1 LLIFS
6 IKIISQEPSTLKLFI
21 ILSWFPIFT
30 TFSYGQNS
38 IFFLF
43 ILASAIKC
51 LRQGYLFQSGLLTG
65 VLALKPQLLPAFLIA
80 WACAGKKGITGI
92 LGIIISISSLVLVSY
107 LFMPESSQAYLS
119 IVKSELFQIEKVSG
133 FSYAKQHTLMSFFH
147 LLFGDLVAAKIFCFV
162 LMLFAIYFTRSIFI
176 KYKNNEHLI
185 FSFGALLLPCV
196 SPYLMIYDLCLLI
209 IPALVIWDEF
219 KFSKIFSKKIYSF
232 IWIVIPLNVTLLIPL
247 QSRFLPW
254 SIHFAELGLLVTF
267 ALIVNKM
274 LTEDCLSIQS
284 KT

>member
-1 LLIFS
+1 
-6 IKIISQEPSTLKLFI
+6 
-21 ILSWFPIFT
+21 
-30 TFSYGQNS
+30 
-38 IFFLF
+38 
-43 ILASAIKC
+43 
-51 LRQGYLFQSGLLTG
+51 
-65 VLALKPQLLPAFLIA
+65 
-80 WACAGKKGITGI
+80 
-92 LGIIISISSLVLVSY
+92 
-107 LFMPESSQAYLS
+107 
-119 IVKSELFQIEKVSG
+119 
-133 FSYAKQHTLMSFFH
+133 
-147 LLFGDLVAAKIFCFV
+147 
-162 LMLFAIYFTRSIFI
+162 MLFAIYFTRSIFI